1 MDKLTVML
9 HDKTFNVE
17 FSDKA
22 MIQLLAHSLP
32 LRKITDLIKK
42 NSEEIIRIQH
52 PEVFTIVDE
61 IAFSGTKDEKNIYI
75 DKIIQ

>member
-9 HDKTFNVE
+9 QDKTFNVV

-22 MIQLLAHSLP
+22 MNQLLVQSLP
-32 LRKITDLIKK
+32 LRKVTDLIKK
-42 NSEEIIRIQH
+42 NSVEIIRVQH

-61 IAFSGTKDEKNIYI
+61 MAFTGTKDEKNIYI